1 MDERIIKF
9 KSISKSSADA
19 AADIELINKYSKK
32 TLMPDEVY
40 VYSLILCDNDVDR
53 DMERFTDKTLE
64 KLAPMFLGKSGLS
77 DHRWS
82 SKEQHSR
89 IYRTSVEKTGQTN
102 TLGEHFAVLRA
113 DAYMLK
119 TEDTASMIEA
129 IEGGIIKEVSVGCRV
144 SECNCSICKK
154 PLKFDWRTW
163 TEQCETGHIKGQ
175 TYDGKLCVGNLENPT
190 DAFEFS
196 FVAVPSQRS
205 AGVVKG
211 ISSIPEAIACLMD
224 NAADLSQYTKELKGL
239 FPAIQMAFVSA
250 DEREERSKIAEKAKE
265 TLKNIE
271 RT

>member
-9 KSISKSSADA
+9 KSIGKGSADA
-19 AADIELINKYSKK
+19 VADIELINKYSKK
-32 TLMPDEVY
+32 QLTPDEVY

-53 DMERFTDKTLE
+53 DCERFTDKTLE
-64 KLAPMFLGKSGLS
+64 KLAPMFLGKSGLC

-89 IYRTSVEKTGQTN
+89 IYRTVVEKTGETN
-102 TLGEHFAVLRA
+102 SLGAPFAVLRA

-119 TEDTASMIEA
+119 TEDTAPMIDA
-129 IEGGIIKEVSVGCRV
+129 IEGGILKEISVGCRV

-175 TYDGKLCVGNLENPT
+175 TYDEKLCVGELEKPT

-196 FVAVPSQRS
+196 FVAVPAQRS
-205 AGVVKG
+205 AGVIKG
-211 ISSIPEAIACLMD
+211 VANIPEAITFLME
-224 NAADLSQYTKELKGL
+224 NAADLSQHTKELKGL
-239 FPAIQMAFVSA
+239 LPAIQMAFVSA
-250 DEREERSKIAEKAKE
+250 DEREERRKIAEEAKE
-265 TLKNIE
+265 NLKK
-271 RT
+271 